1 MDVTK
6 ESDRNPAPV
15 GGDFPCLWGQ
25 AFMGG
30 RERERARARE
40 RERERREREREKE
53 RLSVCRDRGECPCV
67 HEPEG
72 SPCDQCTRPDTKILH
87 STTVAPRQR
96 RNFGLLT
103 C

>member
-1 MDVTK
+1 MTK

-40 RERERREREREKE
+40 REREERERERERE
-53 RLSVCRDRGECPCV
+53 TFGMSRPWRVPV
-67 HEPEG
+67 
-72 SPCDQCTRPDTKILH
+72 CTR
-87 STTVAPRQR
+87 TTVFHVK
-96 RNFGLLT
+96 RNNKK
-103 C
+103 